1 MSTSDRQSL
10 YGDVTSRIIA
20 ELEAG
25 RLPWVQPWDKAKCPC
40 MMPANAV
47 SQRPYSGINVLILW
61 SAAIEQGFASQR
73 WLTFRQAMA
82 AGGHVRRGEKGTV
95 VCYADRFVPRA
106 ERDRAQEAGSDAR
119 TIAFLKRFT
128 VFNLD
133 QCEDLPEELS
143 TASVVTS
150 DPVLSITEADQLIA
164 GTGADVRIGGP
175 DAYYVPALD
184 YVQVPPQAAYHDPID
199 WYRTVLHEL
208 GHWTGHAS
216 RLDRNQKGSFGS
228 VPYGREELVAEMSC
242 AFTCA
247 ALGIVPTVRHADYIG
262 AWLTLLKE
270 DEKAIFRAASGASKA
285 ADFLLGKGDDQ

>member
-1 MSTSDRQSL
+1 MPTSDRQSL
-10 YGDVTSRIIA
+10 YGDVTNRIVA

-25 RLPWVQPWDKAKCPC
+25 HLPWVQPWDKAKCPC
-40 MMPANAV
+40 TMPANAV
-47 SQRPYSGINVLILW
+47 SNRPYSGINVLILW

-106 ERDRAQEAGSDAR
+106 ERDRAAEAGSDAR

-133 QCEDLPEELS
+133 QCEGLPQDLLE
-143 TASVVTS
+143 TAAVTT
-150 DPVLSITEADQLIA
+150 DPVLSIAEADKLIA
-164 GTGADVRIGGP
+164 DTGADVRIGGP
-175 DAYYVPALD
+175 DAYYVPPLD

-208 GHWTGHAS
+208 GHWTGHAN
-216 RLDRNQKGSFGS
+216 RLDRDQKGKFGS

-262 AWLTLLKE
+262 AWLTLLRE

-285 ADFLLGKGDDQ
+285 ADFLLGKGEHQ

>member
-1 MSTSDRQSL
+1 MSLSERQSL
-10 YGDVTSRIIA
+10 YGDVTNRIIA

-40 MMPANAV
+40 TMPANAV

-61 SAAIEQGFASQR
+61 AAAMDHGFASQR

-106 ERDRAQEAGSDAR
+106 DRDRAQEAGSDAR

-133 QCEDLPEELS
+133 QCEDLPDDLAA
-143 TASVVTS
+143 TADFTS
-150 DPVLSITEADQLIA
+150 DPVLSIAEADRLIA
-164 GTGADVRIGGP
+164 GTGAYVRIGGP

-184 YVQVPPQAAYHDPID
+184 YVQVPPQAAYREPVD

-216 RLDRNQKGSFGS
+216 RLGRDQKGTFGS

-247 ALGIVPTVRHADYIG
+247 ALGITPTVRHADYIG

-285 ADFLLGKGDDQ
+285 ADFLLGKGEDQ

>member
-1 MSTSDRQSL
+1 MSTSVRQSL
-10 YGDVTSRIIA
+10 YGDVTNRIIA

-40 MMPANAV
+40 TMPANAI

-73 WLTFRQAMA
+73 WLTFRQAIA

-95 VCYADRFVPRA
+95 VCYADRFVPRT
-106 ERDRAQEAGSDAR
+106 EQDRATEAGSDAR

-133 QCEDLPEELS
+133 QCERLPEELIA
-143 TASVVTS
+143 ASVVTS

-164 GTGADVRIGGP
+164 GTGAGVRIGGP

-216 RLDRNQKGSFGS
+216 RLNRDQHGKFGS
-228 VPYGREELVAEMSC
+228 VPYGREELVALSGQSAPC
-242 AFTCA
+242 
-247 ALGIVPTVRHADYIG
+247 
-262 AWLTLLKE
+262 LTLH
-270 DEKAIFRAASGASKA
+270 
-285 ADFLLGKGDDQ
+285 

>member
-1 MSTSDRQSL
+1 MSTPERQSL
-10 YGDVTSRIIA
+10 YGDVTNRIIA

-40 MMPANAV
+40 TMPANAV
-47 SQRPYSGINVLILW
+47 SRRPYSGINVLILW

-73 WLTFRQAMA
+73 WLTFRQAMT

-119 TIAFLKRFT
+119 KIAFLKRFT

-133 QCEDLPEELS
+133 QCEDLTEALLA
-143 TASVVTS
+143 ASIVTS
-150 DPVLSITEADQLIA
+150 DPVLSIAEADRLIA
-164 GTGADVRIGGP
+164 NTGADVRIGGP

-184 YVQVPPQAAYHDPID
+184 YVQVPPQAAYHEPID

-208 GHWTGHAS
+208 GHWTGHAT
-216 RLDRNQKGSFGS
+216 RLDRDQKGKFGS

-247 ALGIVPTVRHADYIG
+247 TLGIVPTVRHADYIG

-270 DEKAIFRAASGASKA
+270 DEKAIFRAASAASKA
-285 ADFLLGKGDDQ
+285 ADFLLGKGEDR